1 MRAVVV
7 EERDRRPVRRQVDV
21 RTVLLPGG
29 ANIPFTVP
37 GVDGVIITFSYDG
50 ASHVLTV
57 TTSTPGSKPD
67 LSVAAA
73 YWIDP
78 RTIAYP
84 INRLGLGVDPAWLR
98 FRLHWGSLAVEP
110 PGSVVRSQR

>member
-1 MRAVVV
+1 M
-7 EERDRRPVRRQVDV
+7 
-21 RTVLLPGG
+21 
-29 ANIPFTVP
+29 
-37 GVDGVIITFSYDG
+37 
-50 ASHVLTV
+50 
-57 TTSTPGSKPD
+57 
-67 LSVAAA
+67 AAA

-98 FRLHWGSLAVEP
+98 FRLHWGLLAVEP